1 MLILTYILQT
11 IFNKLKNKNDIEAG
25 NCISYENDLEIKN
38 NETTNILVT
47 NKEVTMYYYNNNN
60 NNINNYNNNYSNYN
74 NYNRNFIS
82 DLREIVIR

>member
-1 MLILTYILQT
+1 MYVLSYILQT
-11 IFNKLKNKNDIEAG
+11 IFNKIKNRKDIEAG
-25 NCISYENDLEIKN
+25 NCISYENDIEIKN
-38 NETTNILVT
+38 NETTNNLVT
-47 NKEVTMYYYNNNN
+47 NKEVTMYYNN